1 MPGCLESVQ
10 ELVGEIVLVDTGS
23 TDETLKI
30 ARRFGARIIRTR
42 WENHFAHARNLA
54 LQHAAYPWILYL
66 DADERLHPQYHPIV
80 RRAIQSGKAD
90 AFYVQIYSP
99 VNGRL
104 GSTPHIQ
111 TYPRLFRK
119 MPGVQFEGRIHEQIT
134 PALQRAGAR
143 FANLDVRIEHL
154 GYQLD
159 ETTLSRKIKRNI
171 HFLEVQVRE
180 EPHNAYAKYQLGQ
193 TYILDGQTDRGR
205 VLLQQA
211 IASGNLTTKI
221 EATARLVL
229 ANLYLESQKPEQAL
243 AQVKQALHIAP
254 RQRLGWFLF
263 AAIQETRKQWVEA
276 AKGLQNYWKYEK
288 EPFTDL
294 GIDKILERPVVL
306 KKFLGILQHIP
317 EHIQE
322 FRSTFQY
329 ILATLEEFPEVSP
342 VLQVL
347 SKFVETFSIETWKE
361 ALYRKATRLVPDA
374 GIYWTLLG
382 TTCLNRGLWSEA
394 RQAFIMGK
402 AKQPHILEN
411 YNGLAV
417 VALKQGRFDEAL
429 RWFREIARRFPEQ
442 AADAY
447 RKMAGIYVKMGKVQ
461 EAMKYLQPTNT
472 TSMV

>member
-1 MPGCLESVQ
+1 MGKKKKKGKKRRHAGKRTAPLSSRTSASSTAPISLCMIVKNEAHHLPGCLESVQ

-171 HFLEVQVRE
+171 HFLEV
-180 EPHNAYAKYQLGQ
+180 
-193 TYILDGQTDRGR
+193 
-205 VLLQQA
+205 
-211 IASGNLTTKI
+211 
-221 EATARLVL
+221 
-229 ANLYLESQKPEQAL
+229 
-243 AQVKQALHIAP
+243 
-254 RQRLGWFLF
+254 
-263 AAIQETRKQWVEA
+263 
-276 AKGLQNYWKYEK
+276 
-288 EPFTDL
+288 
-294 GIDKILERPVVL
+294 
-306 KKFLGILQHIP
+306 
-317 EHIQE
+317 
-322 FRSTFQY
+322 
-329 ILATLEEFPEVSP
+329 
-342 VLQVL
+342 
-347 SKFVETFSIETWKE
+347 
-361 ALYRKATRLVPDA
+361 
-374 GIYWTLLG
+374 
-382 TTCLNRGLWSEA
+382 
-394 RQAFIMGK
+394 
-402 AKQPHILEN
+402 
-411 YNGLAV
+411 
-417 VALKQGRFDEAL
+417 
-429 RWFREIARRFPEQ
+429 
-442 AADAY
+442 
-447 RKMAGIYVKMGKVQ
+447 
-461 EAMKYLQPTNT
+461 
-472 TSMV
+472 